1 MFGDVE
7 LLRGD
12 RELREDDGW
21 TGTFMTRDGA
31 ASVRQ
36 AFTPTAGGDNDASLM
51 SRIARRDPRGFE
63 ELYRLYNRRLSRFI
77 LNMVHRPHLVEEILN
92 DTMLVVWRKAG
103 TYDGQSK
110 VSTWMFAIA
119 YRRALNALRG
129 LKEPV
134 EDKDA
139 ERRESPE
146 DGPERQFGRRQVH
159 ELLLS
164 AMTQLSA
171 DHRAVVDLT
180 YFHEMDYREIAQ
192 IMGCPVD
199 TVKTRM
205 YHARRH
211 LKRVLA
217 GQLSDWL

>member
-1 MFGDVE
+1 MS
-7 LLRGD
+7 
-12 RELREDDGW
+12 REHAGSARL
-21 TGTFMTRDGA
+21 
-31 ASVRQ
+31 
-36 AFTPTAGGDNDASLM
+36 AFPPTVANAEASLIE
-51 SRIARRDPRGFE
+51 RIIGRDVRAFE

-77 LNMVHRPHLVEEILN
+77 MNMVHRPHLVEEILD
-92 DTMLVVWRKAG
+92 DTMMVVWRKADA
-103 TYDGQSK
+103 YDGQSK
-110 VSTWMFAIA
+110 VSTWIFAIA

-129 LKEPV
+129 LKEPI

-139 ERRESPE
+139 EQRESQE
-146 DGPERQFGRRQVH
+146 DGPERQLGQRQARDV
-159 ELLLS
+159 LLS
-164 AMTQLSA
+164 AMSQLSA

-180 YFHEMDYREIAQ
+180 YFHEMGYREIAE
-192 IMGCPVD
+192 IMACPLD